1 MGAKPR
7 LFYTPLHSWQLI
19 DIFKEIVEENQKQIK
34 SQPQILYSENISQ
47 NEGKIDLLRHMDTE
61 QMNFIIT
68 VLLKML

>member
-1 MGAKPR
+1 
-7 LFYTPLHSWQLI
+7 LI